1 MTVLGLEQNL
11 QSIIILIGAFAGN
24 FIAGI
29 IPYWKAR
36 QEFQEQG
43 LSIVFD
49 NKFLGTMAVAAITSF
64 VIVSGAFNDIFIQ
77 IDPQATI
84 IMTFISAATLG
95 YGINRGL
102 NAFMPSPNREQEEQL
117 VVKQK
122 QEIIEEYEKEQ
133 KLQQVIDVETQNS
146 GNQDLQNQAPKA

>member
-1 MTVLGLEQNL
+1 MALLGLESNL

-24 FIAGI
+24 FVAGI
-29 IPYWKAR
+29 LPYWKAR

-49 NKFLGTMAVAAITSF
+49 NKFLGTMAIAAITSF

-77 IDPQATI
+77 IDPNATI

-102 NAFMPSPNREQEEQL
+102 NAFMPSPNQE
-117 VVKQK
+117 QK
-122 QEIIEEYEKEQ
+122 QQVLEIQERAIIENYEKEK
-133 KLQQVIDVETQNS
+133 KLQSVVEGEVKEVQA
-146 GNQDLQNQAPKA
+146 NQTQAPKA